1 MVAVQNIKNVFK
13 LYRRQHNNY
22 VARRRK
28 ILAAITLKSQKHKQ
42 LFKKWRN
49 LLKHKTKLF
58 LTCNLSNLSFTVNF
72 PKIFRRTS
80 SAAASLVTIHLYQ
93 KDESL
98 HRYISRSFLGSFLM
112 IHLRLQTAMMQ
123 KYFLWLLPYYSNTNC
138 KIYILIYYKSL
149 FQS

>member
-13 LYRRQHNNY
+13 LYGRQHNNY
-22 VARRRK
+22 VARRRR

-80 SAAASLVTIHLYQ
+80 SDSCFFSDHTFVPKRWIPSQVCFKKFSGKFSYDTFEITNSYDAKIFFMTASV
-93 KDESL
+93 
-98 HRYISRSFLGSFLM
+98 
-112 IHLRLQTAMMQ
+112 
-123 KYFLWLLPYYSNTNC
+123 LL
-138 KIYILIYYKSL
+138 KH
-149 FQS
+149 